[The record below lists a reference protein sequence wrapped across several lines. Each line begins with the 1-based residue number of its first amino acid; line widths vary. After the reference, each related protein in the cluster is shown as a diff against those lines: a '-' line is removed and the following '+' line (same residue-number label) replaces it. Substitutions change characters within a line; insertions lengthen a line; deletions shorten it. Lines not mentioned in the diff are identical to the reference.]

1 VIDIREKLIIPKWLI
16 EQFFWKLQDKVLM
29 DEERDM
35 IINLLESVYWYKNI
49 NRIIE
54 RKVRLDV
61 LFPILDKFF
70 SYYRIQEEEQSN
82 KKKK

>member
-1 VIDIREKLIIPKWLI
+1 MIDIREKLIIPKWLI